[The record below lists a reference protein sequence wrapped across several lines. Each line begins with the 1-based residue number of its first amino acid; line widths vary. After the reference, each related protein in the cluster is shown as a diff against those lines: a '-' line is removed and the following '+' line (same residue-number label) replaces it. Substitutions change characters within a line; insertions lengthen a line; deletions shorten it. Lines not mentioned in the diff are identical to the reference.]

1 MPTKDEIDADN
12 QRLEQENVALKAQLA
27 AAISAGRTAP
37 GAQHVF
43 QLSEGDRQELE
54 IRGVVAINGRLM
66 TRADVVKAMAA
77 AGQKGVTI
85 KEAPA
90 ETALTVTADTPGM
103 GPGVRGIDYIYPSV
117 ERGKIDPAV
126 AGTPGI
132 NGPAADTKPA
142 ADVPADDLA
151 GE

>member
-1 MPTKDEIDADN
+1 MSETKDEIAA
-12 QRLEQENVALKAQLA
+12 QRDRLAQENVALKAQLA
-27 AAISAGRTAP
+27 AAGRTAP
-37 GAQHVF
+37 SAQHVF

-54 IRGVVAINGRLM
+54 IRGAVVIGGRLM
-66 TRADVVKAMAA
+66 TKADVEEAMAA

-85 KEAPA
+85 KDAPEA
-90 ETALTVTADTPGM
+90 TALKITKDTPGM

-126 AGTPGI
+126 AGTPGVE
-132 NGPAADTKPA
+132 GPAADAKPA
-142 ADVPADDLA
+142 ADAAADVEA